1 MTKLMWATE
10 YVMYINEALQ
20 AEKLKAAAQVIKYY
34 CTEHSNLNISPEEK
48 ECPGFWCCLR

>member
-1 MTKLMWATE
+1 MRATE
-10 YVMYINEALQ
+10 YVMYINAALQ

-48 ECPGFWCCLR
+48 EYPGF